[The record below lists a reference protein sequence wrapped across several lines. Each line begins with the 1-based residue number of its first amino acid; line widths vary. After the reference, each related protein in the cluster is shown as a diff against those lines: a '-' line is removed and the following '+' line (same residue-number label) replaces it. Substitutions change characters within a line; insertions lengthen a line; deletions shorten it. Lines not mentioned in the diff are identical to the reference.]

1 MQLVK
6 ATPRSGYS
14 VFNPETDMLLL
25 AVGEWVELNN
35 YWRRRFLD
43 KEVFIDGWIDGADN
57 PGSALDSKNYFG
69 MRAYASISDLMLQ
82 TAAEFGEMAWVTD
95 DASDKNGYYR
105 FDRNKQWVKLD
116 EQNFGDL
123 YDYLGRAEQ
132 AKTDAEMYAAAAL
145 ENGGAASIA
154 AEHAGTASNAAALSA
169 NAAFGFATAANASS
183 DAALGFASAADT
195 AAQKAQSEV
204 GKIEG
209 FSITAKTSAQTAN
222 TAAKAAQT
230 AAEAASNLLN
240 EVENSKQFVADAVIN
255 IENTINDITAPKK
268 VLSANVALK
277 TGSYY
282 TDCDVPTNEQ
292 YRVDVTETD
301 TQIIQTATKGDGTVF
316 TRAFEMGAA
325 VFPAFAVKLASEY
338 LLDGDKNQKQINSDQ
353 KNRNEYF
360 RLSSEDTL
368 QSLIDSLDTSSN
380 VIKRG
385 VVTCKP
391 IDVINLTSAVNVQKM
406 RLDIDGRNAV
416 LKWGGNSTEAMLRVY
431 DSSFTKIKNLML
443 IGNADNPPL
452 AAILFDNDNAVLKGS
467 NEKCTVQDVLI
478 GRRYLSETDSG
489 GSINTGT
496 PYGKVQ
502 NGIFVRAGGYG
513 NNDEFTFRN
522 VVANDASVAGFNLD
536 GDQHIWTSFE
546 NTLANGCATGY
557 RLGSNVTMYNV
568 QANRNSVA
576 DLNGI
581 RNIDVN
587 VFGLFSEH
595 PKLVINSLAASF
607 NVRGGK
613 WLKNPTAKEA
623 LIKFNAGG
631 VLLLESVI
639 FSSTAPTL
647 NYIEYSGGGAKDGAV
662 IIKNCQFAGGDAR
675 DFYRIH
681 TANFGSKEHSIDIA
695 HNNFKFRTSAPYA
708 DEEKGAQAVN
718 ANSSSF
724 YTSAVASKI
733 RHGRFVH
740 HAVSVATGDNIQIP
754 VCLDATA
761 TRVRLMNRGA
771 SVVNVPLCNVRSMD
785 LGGHVISS
793 NWAAAQDLNFE
804 ARGIIKIDIPL
815 FGVKKGDFIIPS
827 STNTGNVLVLY
838 GYVKADSV
846 ATVVVETISTVASN
860 ATAQIVGA
868 AKFDESKALY
878 HAQKYFSATQVITTK
893 AVLSFDIDCVG
904 AQIGSHCLVAAS
916 EDVSSFLIT
925 AKCEQ
930 ANKIRV
936 SVYNPAAT
944 DGTLPAN
951 LFFKVCA
958 IF

>member
-1 MQLVK
+1 MSREIIEKTFAENGTIEILSDAQMRQGYDFLGNEPPSFGQFNFIQKQAWQGMQFLLGRSDTHAAAIAGKVNKVDGKGLSTNDFSNEDK
-6 ATPRSGYS
+6 ATL
-14 VFNPETDMLLL
+14 DAL
-25 AVGEWVELNN
+25 A
-35 YWRRRFLD
+35 
-43 KEVFIDGWIDGADN
+43 
-57 PGSALDSKNYFG
+57 S
-69 MRAYASISDLMLQ
+69 
-82 TAAEFGEMAWVTD
+82 
-95 DASDKNGYYR
+95 
-105 FDRNKQWVKLD
+105 
-116 EQNFGDL
+116 
-123 YDYLGRAEQ
+123 
-132 AKTDAEMYAAAAL
+132 
-145 ENGGAASIA
+145 GAAVESKPI
-154 AEHAGTASNAAALSA
+154 SSA
-169 NAAFGFATAANASS
+169 NNAVS
-183 DAALGFASAADT
+183 
-195 AAQKAQSEV
+195 
-204 GKIEG
+204 
-209 FSITAKTSAQTAN
+209 
-222 TAAKAAQT
+222 
-230 AAEAASNLLN
+230 
-240 EVENSKQFVADAVIN
+240 
-255 IENTINDITAPKK
+255 
-268 VLSANVALK
+268 
-277 TGSYY
+277 TGTYY
-282 TDCDVPTNEQ
+282 TTGDVPTAEQ
-292 YRVDVTETD
+292 YKVDVIVTD
-301 TQIIQTATKGDGTVF
+301 SQIIQTATKGDGTVF
-316 TRAFEMGAA
+316 TRAFNVGATT
-325 VFPAFAVKLASEY
+325 FPAFAVKLASEY

-452 AAILFDNDNAVLKGS
+452 AAILFDNDNAALKGS

-568 QANRNSVA
+568 QNNRNSVA
-576 DLNGI
+576 DLDGI

-613 WLKNPTAKEA
+613 WLKNPSTKEP
-623 LIKFNAGG
+623 LIKFNSGG

-639 FSSTAPTL
+639 LSSTAPTL
-647 NYIEYSGGGAKDGAV
+647 NYIEYTGGGTKDGAV
-662 IIKNCQFAGGDAR
+662 VIKNCQFAGGDAR

-708 DEEKGAQAVN
+708 DEEKAAQAVN
-718 ANSSSF
+718 ANSSSL

-740 HAVSVATGDNIQIP
+740 HAISVATGDNIQIP

-761 TRVRLMNRGA
+761 ARVRLMNRGA

-793 NWAAAQDLNFE
+793 NWAAAQDFNFE

-838 GYVKADSV
+838 GYAKADNV
-846 ATVVVETISTVASN
+846 ATVVVETISTVASS

-936 SVYNPAAT
+936 SVYNPSAT